1 MKTEKRYKVPFTGYC
16 EVYARDPEEAAD
28 MVEDTEKHFFAH
40 YDYGE
45 PICLKKEED
54 NELD

>member
-1 MKTEKRYKVPFTGYC
+1 MVTDKRYKVPFTGYC
-16 EVYARDPEEAAD
+16 EVYARSPEEAAD
-28 MVEDTEKHFFAH
+28 MADDLEKQFFAH

-45 PICLKKEED
+45 PICLEKEEE

>member
-1 MKTEKRYKVPFTGYC
+1 MTTEKRYKVPFTGYC

-28 MVEDTEKHFFAH
+28 MAEDTEKHFFAH

>member
-1 MKTEKRYKVPFTGYC
+1 MDEKRYKVPFTGYC
-16 EVYARDPEEAAD
+16 EVYARSLEETAD
-28 MVEDTEKHFFAH
+28 MAEDIEKQFFAH

-45 PICLKKEED
+45 PIYLEKEEE